1 MAKIFNNSEF
11 SKSNRHLT
19 VQLYQNLGFYQIVFN
34 FVAVYWSKSQSLLF
48 KEITIMK
55 RIRLYMTAIVLAM
68 AGIMAMGVHAQ
79 VLRDADFNSIGRIN
93 GNGVVRDGTGRSAG
107 SFDADGTVRDA
118 KGNAVG
124 AIKQLEIFDTE
135 GKRIGYINT
144 DGTVRDGESN
154 VLGYISIN
162 DGKVTDA
169 EKKTLGFAR
178 GVRVDWIAC
187 YFFFHFF
194 DK

>member
-1 MAKIFNNSEF
+1 
-11 SKSNRHLT
+11 
-19 VQLYQNLGFYQIVFN
+19 
-34 FVAVYWSKSQSLLF
+34 
-48 KEITIMK
+48 MK
-55 RIRLYMTAIVLAM
+55 RFRLYMTAVVLAL
-68 AGIMAMGVHAQ
+68 AGIMATQASAQ

-93 GNGVVRDGTGRSAG
+93 GNGVVRDVTGRSAG
-107 SFDADGTVRDA
+107 SFDADGTVRDI

-124 AIKQLEIFDTE
+124 VIKELEIFDLAGT
-135 GKRIGYINT
+135 RIGYINT

-162 DGKVTDA
+162 DGKVTNAD
-169 EKKTLGFAR
+169 KQTIGFAR

-187 YFFFHFF
+187 YYFFRFF

>member
-1 MAKIFNNSEF
+1 MKQF
-11 SKSNRHLT
+11 R
-19 VQLYQNLGFYQIVFN
+19 LYIM
-34 FVAVYWSKSQSLLF
+34 VAV
-48 KEITIMK
+48 
-55 RIRLYMTAIVLAM
+55 LAL
-68 AGIMAMGVHAQ
+68 AGIMTTGASAQ

-93 GNGVVRDGTGRSAG
+93 GNGVVRNQSMHSIG
-107 SFDADGTVRDA
+107 SFDADGTIRTADG
-118 KGNAVG
+118 KAVG
-124 AIKQLEIFDTE
+124 VIKQLEIFDTE
-135 GKRIGYINT
+135 GVRIGYINT

-169 EKKTLGFAR
+169 EKKTIGFAR

-187 YFFFHFF
+187 YYFFHFF

>member
-1 MAKIFNNSEF
+1 
-11 SKSNRHLT
+11 
-19 VQLYQNLGFYQIVFN
+19 
-34 FVAVYWSKSQSLLF
+34 
-48 KEITIMK
+48 MK
-55 RIRLYMTAIVLAM
+55 RIKLYMTAIVLAV
-68 AGIMAMGVHAQ
+68 AGIMATQVSAQ

-93 GNGVVRDGTGRSAG
+93 GNGVVRDATMHSIG

-118 KGNAVG
+118 AGKAVG
-124 AIKQLEIFDTE
+124 VIKELEIFDTNNE
-135 GKRIGYINT
+135 RIGYINT

-169 EKKTLGFAR
+169 AKQTIGFAR

-187 YFFFHFF
+187 YYFFNFF
-194 DK
+194 KK

>member
-1 MAKIFNNSEF
+1 
-11 SKSNRHLT
+11 
-19 VQLYQNLGFYQIVFN
+19 
-34 FVAVYWSKSQSLLF
+34 
-48 KEITIMK
+48 MK
-55 RIRLYMTAIVLAM
+55 RIRLYVMAVVLAM
-68 AGIMAMGVHAQ
+68 VGMMATEASAQ
-79 VLRDADFNSIGRIN
+79 VMRDADFNSIGRIN

-124 AIKQLEIFDTE
+124 TIKQLEIFNTE
-135 GKRIGYINT
+135 GTRIGYINT

-154 VLGYISIN
+154 VLGHISIN

-169 EKKTLGFAR
+169 AKQTIGFAR

-187 YFFFHFF
+187 YYFFHLFG
-194 DK
+194 K